1 MRSRRE
7 TALAAWIAD
16 RFLVVTHIRRDDGA
30 ASHPE
35 LRKRAAAAGPEM
47 KAMNAAAAAGSL
59 LLEAT
64 AAA

>member
-7 TALAAWIAD
+7 TALAARIAD

-35 LRKRAAAAGPEM
+35 LIDHLGFVGKPVTCLQA
-47 KAMNAAAAAGSL
+47 L
-59 LLEAT
+59 LDHEPDDRGGHPL
-64 AAA
+64 